1 MTTLFKVLVFLPIGA
16 LILSVI
22 AIWITGLIKTR
33 SDFKNYSNNLSFSF
47 KDFIS
52 FYNIFPDKWIIS
64 ESKDKIYYKPN
75 RNYYPSSQDFYFITL
90 KDIIQF
96 RHWRRFVY
104 KKNLKKKQAQETA
117 IKRNKL
123 MSDYIKFWSNDIA
136 EARKDNIEEVKKA
149 IQENV
154 EKVEYY
160 KKRYK
165 ELKEEIE
172 NEIEK
177 F

>member
-1 MTTLFKVLVFLPIGA
+1 MTTFFKVLVFLPIGA
-16 LILSVI
+16 IILSVI

-33 SDFKNYSNNLSFSF
+33 SNFKNYSSNLSFSF

-64 ESKDKIYYKPN
+64 ESKDKVYYKP
-75 RNYYPSSQDFYFITL
+75 YHSDYPSSQDFYFVTL

-96 RHWRRFVY
+96 RHWRKFVY
-104 KKNLKKKQAQETA
+104 EKNLKKKRVQETTT
-117 IKRNKL
+117 KRNQM
-123 MSDYIKFWSNDIA
+123 MSNYIKLWSNDIVK
-136 EARKDNIEEVKKA
+136 ARKNNIEEVKKA
-149 IQENV
+149 IQENT

-160 KKRYK
+160 RKKYE

-172 NEIEK
+172 NET
-177 F
+177 

>member
-1 MTTLFKVLVFLPIGA
+1 MTTFFKVLVFLPIGA
-16 LILSVI
+16 IILSVI

-33 SDFKNYSNNLSFSF
+33 SDFKNYSSNLSFSF

-64 ESKDKIYYKPN
+64 ESKDKVYYKP
-75 RNYYPSSQDFYFITL
+75 YHSDYPSSQDFYFVTL

-104 KKNLKKKQAQETA
+104 EKNLKKKRVQETTT
-117 IKRNKL
+117 KRNQM
-123 MSDYIKFWSNDIA
+123 MSNYIKLWSNDIVK
-136 EARKDNIEEVKKA
+136 ARKNNIEEVKKA
-149 IQENV
+149 IQENT

-160 KKRYK
+160 RKKYE

-172 NEIEK
+172 NET
-177 F
+177 